1 MHLSEGLLRPEI
13 LIGGAV
19 ISAAFTLYAFKTLKD
34 DEIPKTAVLS
44 ALFFLAS
51 FIHVPIGPTS
61 VHLVLGGIVGAML
74 GIRAFIAIFV
84 ALLLQG
90 VLFGFGGLTT
100 LGINLFNLATP
111 TLIGYW
117 LFMLPSTKR
126 WQKDLLWFLV
136 GFIPLALSAFLLSL
150 TLALNGDAFVDA
162 AKLAL
167 MAHLPI
173 MFIEG
178 FITLF
183 ALRFIEKVS
192 PHLLHVKK
200 ECYASHKCA

>member
-13 LIGGAV
+13 LIGGTVVSAV
-19 ISAAFTLYAFKTLKD
+19 FTLYAFKTLKD

-51 FIHVPIGPTS
+51 FVHVPIGPTS

-74 GIRAFIAIFV
+74 GFRAFIAIFV

-117 LFMLPSTKR
+117 LFMLPSSNR
-126 WQKDLLWFLV
+126 WQKDILWFLI
-136 GFIPLALSAFLLSL
+136 GFVPLALSAFLLSL

-162 AKLAL
+162 AKVAL
-167 MAHLPI
+167 LAHLPV

-192 PHLLHVKK
+192 PHLLYVK
-200 ECYASHKCA
+200 EQYVTHRAA

>member
-1 MHLSEGLLRPEI
+1 MHLSEGLLKPEI
-13 LIGGAV
+13 LIGGALV
-19 ISAAFTLYAFKTLKD
+19 SALFTLYAFKTLKD

-74 GIRAFIAIFV
+74 GFRAFIAIFV

-117 LFMLPSTKR
+117 LFMLPSNKR
-126 WQKDLLWFLV
+126 WQKDILWFLI
-136 GFIPLALSAFLLSL
+136 GFIPLSVSAFLLSL
-150 TLALNGDAFVDA
+150 TLALNGDVFIDA
-162 AKLAL
+162 AKIAL
-167 MAHLPI
+167 VAHLPL

-178 FITLF
+178 AMTLL
-183 ALRFIEKVS
+183 ALRFIEKVAPS
-192 PHLLHVKK
+192 LLLQKENHVSRMP
-200 ECYASHKCA
+200 A

>member
-1 MHLSEGLLRPEI
+1 
-13 LIGGAV
+13 
-19 ISAAFTLYAFKTLKD
+19 
-34 DEIPKTAVLS
+34 
-44 ALFFLAS
+44 
-51 FIHVPIGPTS
+51 
-61 VHLVLGGIVGAML
+61 ML
-74 GIRAFIAIFV
+74 GFRAFIAIFV

-150 TLALNGDAFVDA
+150 TLALNGDVFVDA

>member
-1 MHLSEGLLRPEI
+1 MHLSEGLLKPEI

-19 ISAAFTLYAFKTLKD
+19 VSALFTLYAFKTLKD

-74 GIRAFIAIFV
+74 GCRAFIAIFV

-117 LFMLPSTKR
+117 LFMLPVSKR
-126 WQKDLLWFLV
+126 WQKDILWFLI
-136 GFIPLALSAFLLSL
+136 GFIPLSVSAFLLSI
-150 TLALNGDAFVDA
+150 TLALNGDVFVDA
-162 AKLAL
+162 AKIAL
-167 MAHLPI
+167 VAHLPL

-178 FITLF
+178 AMTLL
-183 ALRFIEKVS
+183 ALRFIEKVAPS
-192 PHLLHVKK
+192 LLLQK
-200 ECYASHKCA
+200 ENYVSRMPA

>member
-19 ISAAFTLYAFKTLKD
+19 VSSVLTLYAFKTLKD

-51 FIHVPIGPTS
+51 FVHIPIGPTS
-61 VHLVLGGIVGAML
+61 VHLVLGGIVGALL
-74 GIRAFIAIFV
+74 GVRAFIAIFI

-90 VLFGFGGLTT
+90 LLFGFGGLTT

-111 TLIGYW
+111 TLLGYA
-117 LFMLPSTKR
+117 LFRAPTSKR
-126 WQKDLLWFLV
+126 WQKDSLWFLV
-136 GFIPLALSAFLLSL
+136 GFVPLCVSALLLSL
-150 TLALNGDAFVDA
+150 TLAFNGDLFIDA
-162 AKLAL
+162 AKVAL
-167 MAHLPI
+167 LAHLPL

-178 FITLF
+178 FMTLF

-192 PHLLHVKK
+192 PSLLVVK
-200 ECYASHKCA
+200 ESHATRCAA

>member
-1 MHLSEGLLRPEI
+1 MHLSEGLLKPEI

-19 ISAAFTLYAFKTLKD
+19 VSALFTLYAFKTLKD

-74 GIRAFIAIFV
+74 GFRAFIAIFV

-117 LFMLPSTKR
+117 LFMLPSSKR
-126 WQKDLLWFLV
+126 WHKDLLWFLI
-136 GFIPLALSAFLLSL
+136 GFIPLAVSAFLLSL
-150 TLALNGDAFVDA
+150 TLSLNGDAFIDA
-162 AKLAL
+162 AKIAL
-167 MAHLPI
+167 LAHLPL

-178 FITLF
+178 FITLL
-183 ALRFIEKVS
+183 ALRFIEKVAPS
-192 PHLLHVKK
+192 LLLQKESHVS
-200 ECYASHKCA
+200 YMAA

>member
-19 ISAAFTLYAFKTLKD
+19 LSGVCVLYAFKTLKD

-51 FIHVPIGPTS
+51 FVHIPIGPTS
-61 VHLVLGGIVGAML
+61 VHLVLGGIVGALL
-74 GIRAFIAIFV
+74 GFRAFISIFI

-90 VLFGFGGLTT
+90 LLFGFGGLTT

-111 TLIGYW
+111 TLLAYA
-117 LFMLPSTKR
+117 LFQCSTTKR
-126 WQKDLLWFLV
+126 WLKDLLWFLV
-136 GFIPLALSAFLLSL
+136 GFVPLSVSAFLLSV
-150 TLALNGDAFVDA
+150 TLAFNGDVFMDA

-167 MAHLPI
+167 VAHLPL

-178 FITLF
+178 FMTLF
-183 ALRFIEKVS
+183 ALRFIEKVA
-192 PHLLHVKK
+192 PTLL
-200 ECYASHKCA
+200 EESANASKSFA

>member
-19 ISAAFTLYAFKTLKD
+19 VSTIFTFYAFKTLRD

-74 GIRAFIAIFV
+74 GSRAFSAIFV

-90 VLFGFGGLTT
+90 VLFGFGGLST

-111 TLIGYW
+111 TLAGYG
-117 LFMLPSTKR
+117 LFLVSMRKPR
-126 WQKDLLWFLV
+126 YKDVLWFLV
-136 GFIPLALSAFLLSL
+136 GFVPLALSALLLSL
-150 TLALNGDAFVDA
+150 TLALNGDAFIDA
-162 AKLAL
+162 AKIAL
-167 MAHLPI
+167 LAHLPV
-173 MFIEG
+173 MCIEG
-178 FITLF
+178 VITLF

-192 PHLLHVKK
+192 PNLLHVK
-200 ECYASHKCA
+200 ENHVAHHCM

>member
-13 LIGGAV
+13 LVGGAV
-19 ISAAFTLYAFKTLKD
+19 LSATLTLFAFKTLKD
-34 DEIPKTAVLS
+34 EEIPKTAVLS

-51 FIHVPIGPTS
+51 FVHIPVGPTS

-74 GIRAFIAIFV
+74 GFRAFVAIFV

-117 LFMLPSTKR
+117 LFLLPVNKR
-126 WQKDLLWFLV
+126 LYKDILWFLI
-136 GFIPLALSAFLLSL
+136 GFIPLLLSALLLSL
-150 TLALNGDAFVDA
+150 TLALNGDAFIDA
-162 AKLAL
+162 AKIAL
-167 MAHLPI
+167 LAHLPL
-173 MFIEG
+173 MVIEG
-178 FITLF
+178 IITLL

-192 PHLLHVKK
+192 PTLLHVRP
-200 ECYASHKCA
+200 YHASNLSA

>member
-1 MHLSEGLLRPEI
+1 MHLSEGLLKPEI

-19 ISAAFTLYAFKTLKD
+19 VSALFTLYAFKTLKD

-74 GIRAFIAIFV
+74 GFRAFIAIFV

-117 LFMLPSTKR
+117 LFMLPSSKR
-126 WQKDLLWFLV
+126 WHKDLLWFLI
-136 GFIPLALSAFLLSL
+136 GFIPLAVSAFLLSF
-150 TLALNGDAFVDA
+150 TLALNGDAFIDA
-162 AKLAL
+162 AKIAL
-167 MAHLPI
+167 LAHLPL

-178 FITLF
+178 FITLL
-183 ALRFIEKVS
+183 ALRFIEKVAPS
-192 PHLLHVKK
+192 LLLQKESHVS
-200 ECYASHKCA
+200 YMAA

>member
-1 MHLSEGLLRPEI
+1 MHLSEGLLKPEI

-19 ISAAFTLYAFKTLKD
+19 VSALFTLYAFKTLKD

-74 GIRAFIAIFV
+74 GVRAFIAIFV

-117 LFMLPSTKR
+117 LFILPSNKR
-126 WQKDLLWFLV
+126 WQKDILWFLI

-150 TLALNGDAFVDA
+150 TLALNGDAFVDS
-162 AKLAL
+162 AKIAL
-167 MAHLPI
+167 VAHLPL

-178 FITLF
+178 VMTLL
-183 ALRFIEKVS
+183 ALRFIEKVA
-192 PHLLHVKK
+192 PTLLYKK
-200 ECYASHKCA
+200 EQNVSRMPA

>member
-74 GIRAFIAIFV
+74 GFRAFIAIFV

-126 WQKDLLWFLV
+126 WQKDMLWFLV

-200 ECYASHKCA
+200 EFYASHKCA

>member
-13 LIGGAV
+13 LIGGTVVSAV
-19 ISAAFTLYAFKTLKD
+19 FTLYAFKTLKD

-51 FIHVPIGPTS
+51 FVHVPIGPTS

-74 GIRAFIAIFV
+74 GFRAFIAIFV

-117 LFMLPSTKR
+117 LFMLPSSNR
-126 WQKDLLWFLV
+126 WQKDILWFLI
-136 GFIPLALSAFLLSL
+136 GFVPLALSAFLLSL
-150 TLALNGDAFVDA
+150 TLPS
-162 AKLAL
+162 
-167 MAHLPI
+167 MATRLWMPQKWH
-173 MFIEG
+173 
-178 FITLF
+178 
-183 ALRFIEKVS
+183 
-192 PHLLHVKK
+192 
-200 ECYASHKCA
+200 Y

>member
-1 MHLSEGLLRPEI
+1 MHLSEGLLKPEI

-19 ISAAFTLYAFKTLKD
+19 VSALFTLYAFKTLKD

-74 GIRAFIAIFV
+74 GFRAFIAIFV

-90 VLFGFGGLTT
+90 ILFGFGGLTT

-117 LFMLPSTKR
+117 LFMLPSSKR
-126 WQKDLLWFLV
+126 WYKDLLWFLI
-136 GFIPLALSAFLLSL
+136 GFIPLAVSAFLLSL
-150 TLALNGDAFVDA
+150 TLALNGDAFIDA
-162 AKLAL
+162 AKIAL
-167 MAHLPI
+167 LAHLPL

-178 FITLF
+178 AMTLL
-183 ALRFIEKVS
+183 ALRFIEKVAPS
-192 PHLLHVKK
+192 LLLQKENHVSRMP
-200 ECYASHKCA
+200 A

>member
-1 MHLSEGLLRPEI
+1 MHLSEGLLKPEI

-19 ISAAFTLYAFKTLKD
+19 VSALFTLYAFKTLKD

-74 GIRAFIAIFV
+74 GFRAFIAIFV

-117 LFMLPSTKR
+117 LFMLPSSKR
-126 WQKDLLWFLV
+126 WQKDLLWFLI
-136 GFIPLALSAFLLSL
+136 GFIPLAVSAFLLSL
-150 TLALNGDAFVDA
+150 TLALNGDAFIDA
-162 AKLAL
+162 AKIAL
-167 MAHLPI
+167 LAHLPL

-178 FITLF
+178 FITLL
-183 ALRFIEKVS
+183 ALRFIEKVAPS
-192 PHLLHVKK
+192 LLLQKESHVS
-200 ECYASHKCA
+200 YMAA

>member
-19 ISAAFTLYAFKTLKD
+19 VSAAFTLYAFKTLKD
-34 DEIPKTAVLS
+34 DEIPKIAVLS
-44 ALFFLAS
+44 AIFFLAS

-61 VHLVLGGIVGAML
+61 VHLVLGGIIGAML
-74 GIRAFIAIFV
+74 GWRAFIAIFV

-90 VLFGFGGLTT
+90 VLFGFGGITT

-111 TLIGYW
+111 TLVGYW
-117 LFMLPSTKR
+117 LFMLPVRTR
-126 WQKDLLWFLV
+126 WQKDVIWFLI

-150 TLALNGDAFVDA
+150 TLALNGDAFIA
-162 AKLAL
+162 SAKLAL
-167 MAHLPI
+167 LAHLPV

-192 PHLLHVKK
+192 PTILHVK
-200 ECYASHKCA
+200 ESYATHRSA

>member
-19 ISAAFTLYAFKTLKD
+19 VSAAFTLYAFKTLKD

-74 GIRAFIAIFV
+74 GFRAFIAIFV

-117 LFMLPSTKR
+117 LFMLPTTKR

-136 GFIPLALSAFLLSL
+136 GFVPLALSAFLLSL

-167 MAHLPI
+167 LAHLPI

-192 PHLLHVKK
+192 PHLLHVK
-200 ECYASHKCA
+200 EQYVTHRAA

>member
-19 ISAAFTLYAFKTLKD
+19 VSATFTLYAFKTLKD

-74 GIRAFIAIFV
+74 GFRAFIAIFV

-117 LFMLPSTKR
+117 HFMIPVNNS
-126 WQKDLLWFLV
+126 WQKNALWFLV
-136 GFIPLALSAFLLSL
+136 GFVPLALSAFFLSL
-150 TLALNGDAFVDA
+150 TLAINGDAFVDA

-167 MAHLPI
+167 LAHLPL

-178 FITLF
+178 FITLL
-183 ALRFIEKVS
+183 ALRFIEKVA
-192 PHLLHVKK
+192 PNLLHVKGN
-200 ECYASHKCA
+200 YAAHQPA

>member
-19 ISAAFTLYAFKTLKD
+19 VSALFTLYAFKTLKD
-34 DEIPKTAVLS
+34 EDIPKTAVLS

-74 GIRAFIAIFV
+74 GLRAFIAIFV

-117 LFMLPSTKR
+117 LFMLPTHKR
-126 WQKDLLWFLV
+126 WQKDILWFLI

-150 TLALNGDAFVDA
+150 TLALNGDAFMDA
-162 AKLAL
+162 AKIAL
-167 MAHLPI
+167 VAHLPL

-178 FITLF
+178 VMTLL
-183 ALRFIEKVS
+183 ALRFIEKVA
-192 PHLLHVKK
+192 PTLLYQKEQHVSRMV
-200 ECYASHKCA
+200 A

>member
-19 ISAAFTLYAFKTLKD
+19 VSAAFTLYAFKTLKD
-34 DEIPKTAVLS
+34 DEIPKIAVLS
-44 ALFFLAS
+44 AIFFLAS

-61 VHLVLGGIVGAML
+61 VHLVLGGIVGALL
-74 GIRAFIAIFV
+74 GVRAFIAIFV

-117 LFMLPSTKR
+117 LFRVPVHKR
-126 WQKDLLWFLV
+126 WCKDALWFLV

-150 TLALNGDAFVDA
+150 TLALNGDAFVDS

-167 MAHLPI
+167 LAHLPV

-192 PHLLHVKK
+192 PKILHVK
-200 ECYASHKCA
+200 ETHASHQPA

>member
-126 WQKDLLWFLV
+126 WQKDMLWFLV

>member
-19 ISAAFTLYAFKTLKD
+19 LSGVCVLYAFKTLKD

-51 FIHVPIGPTS
+51 FVHIPIGPTS
-61 VHLVLGGIVGAML
+61 VHLVLGGIVGALL
-74 GIRAFIAIFV
+74 GFRAFISIFI

-90 VLFGFGGLTT
+90 LLFGFGGLTT

-111 TLIGYW
+111 TLLAYA
-117 LFMLPSTKR
+117 LFQCSTTKR
-126 WQKDLLWFLV
+126 WLKDLLWFLV
-136 GFIPLALSAFLLSL
+136 GFVPLSVSAFLLSV
-150 TLALNGDAFVDA
+150 TLAFNGDVFMDA

-167 MAHLPI
+167 VAHLPL

-178 FITLF
+178 FMTLF
-183 ALRFIEKVS
+183 ALRFIEKVA
-192 PHLLHVKK
+192 PTLL
-200 ECYASHKCA
+200 EGSANASKSFA

>member
-19 ISAAFTLYAFKTLKD
+19 VSAAFTLYAFKTLKD

-74 GIRAFIAIFV
+74 GFRAFIAIFV

-117 LFMLPSTKR
+117 LFILSIRKPR
-126 WQKDLLWFLV
+126 YKDVLWFLV
-136 GFIPLALSAFLLSL
+136 GFLPLALSALLLSL
-150 TLALNGDAFVDA
+150 TLSLNGDAFVDA
-162 AKLAL
+162 AKIAL
-167 MAHLPI
+167 LAHLPV

-178 FITLF
+178 MMTLL

-192 PHLLHVKK
+192 PNLLHVK
-200 ECYASHKCA
+200 EYHAAHQPA

>member
-19 ISAAFTLYAFKTLKD
+19 VSAAFTLYAFKTLKD

-74 GIRAFIAIFV
+74 GFRAFIAIFV

-100 LGINLFNLATP
+100 LCINLFNLATP

-126 WQKDLLWFLV
+126 WQKDMLWFLV

>member
-19 ISAAFTLYAFKTLKD
+19 VSAAFTLYAFKTLKD

-74 GIRAFIAIFV
+74 GFRAFIAIFV

-150 TLALNGDAFVDA
+150 TLALNGDVFVDA

>member
-13 LIGGAV
+13 LIGGTVVSAV
-19 ISAAFTLYAFKTLKD
+19 FTRYAFKTLKD

-51 FIHVPIGPTS
+51 FVHVPIGPTS

-74 GIRAFIAIFV
+74 GFRAFIAIFV

-117 LFMLPSTKR
+117 LFMLPSSNR
-126 WQKDLLWFLV
+126 WQKDILWFLI
-136 GFIPLALSAFLLSL
+136 GFVPLALSAFLLSL

-162 AKLAL
+162 AKVAL
-167 MAHLPI
+167 LAHLPV

-192 PHLLHVKK
+192 PHLLHVK
-200 ECYASHKCA
+200 EQYVTHRAA

>member
-1 MHLSEGLLRPEI
+1 MHLSEGLLKPEI

-19 ISAAFTLYAFKTLKD
+19 VSALFTLYAFKTLKD

-74 GIRAFIAIFV
+74 GFRAFIAIFV

-117 LFMLPSTKR
+117 LFMLPSSKR
-126 WQKDLLWFLV
+126 WHKDLLWFLI
-136 GFIPLALSAFLLSL
+136 GFIPLAVSAFLLSL
-150 TLALNGDAFVDA
+150 TLALNGDAFIDA
-162 AKLAL
+162 AKIAL
-167 MAHLPI
+167 LAHLPL

-178 FITLF
+178 FITLL
-183 ALRFIEKVS
+183 ALRFIEKVAPS
-192 PHLLHVKK
+192 LLLQKENHVSRMP
-200 ECYASHKCA
+200 A

>member
-19 ISAAFTLYAFKTLKD
+19 VSAAFTLYAFKTLKD

-100 LGINLFNLATP
+100 LGINLFNLAIP

-150 TLALNGDAFVDA
+150 TLALNGDVFVDA

>member
-19 ISAAFTLYAFKTLKD
+19 LSGVCVLYAFKTLKD

-51 FIHVPIGPTS
+51 FVHIPIGPTS
-61 VHLVLGGIVGAML
+61 VHLVLGGIVGALL
-74 GIRAFIAIFV
+74 GFRAFISIFI

-90 VLFGFGGLTT
+90 LLFGFGGLTT

-111 TLIGYW
+111 TLLAYA
-117 LFMLPSTKR
+117 LFQCSTTKR
-126 WQKDLLWFLV
+126 WLKDLLWFLV
-136 GFIPLALSAFLLSL
+136 GFVPLSVSAFLLSV
-150 TLALNGDAFVDA
+150 TLAFNGDVFMDA

-167 MAHLPI
+167 LAHLPL

-178 FITLF
+178 FMTLF
-183 ALRFIEKVS
+183 ALRFIEKVA
-192 PHLLHVKK
+192 PALL
-200 ECYASHKCA
+200 EGSANASKSFA

>member
-19 ISAAFTLYAFKTLKD
+19 VSAAFTLYAFKTLKD

-74 GIRAFIAIFV
+74 GFRAFIAIFV

-100 LGINLFNLATP
+100 LGINLFNLAIP

-150 TLALNGDAFVDA
+150 TLALNGDVFVDA

>member
-1 MHLSEGLLRPEI
+1 MHLSEGLLKPEI

-19 ISAAFTLYAFKTLKD
+19 VSALFTLYAFKTLKD

-74 GIRAFIAIFV
+74 GFRAFIAIFV

-117 LFMLPSTKR
+117 LFMLPSSKH
-126 WQKDLLWFLV
+126 WHKDLLWFLI
-136 GFIPLALSAFLLSL
+136 GFIPLAVSAFLLSL
-150 TLALNGDAFVDA
+150 TLALNGDAFIDA
-162 AKLAL
+162 AKIAL
-167 MAHLPI
+167 LAHLPL
-173 MFIEG
+173 MFMEG
-178 FITLF
+178 FITLL
-183 ALRFIEKVS
+183 ALRFIEKVAPS
-192 PHLLHVKK
+192 LLLKK
-200 ECYASHKCA
+200 ESHVSYMAA